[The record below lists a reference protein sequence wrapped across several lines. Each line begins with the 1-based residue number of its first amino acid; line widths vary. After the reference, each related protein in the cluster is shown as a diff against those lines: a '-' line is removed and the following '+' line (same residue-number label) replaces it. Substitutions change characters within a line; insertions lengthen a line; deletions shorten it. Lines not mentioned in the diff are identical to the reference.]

1 MKFSIYKLLYFLFYD
16 AKLFVA
22 RLSLFFFSLGLLIYD
37 NETVFNVSNDYKN
50 GISYLSFLRH
60 T

>member
-1 MKFSIYKLLYFLFYD
+1 MKFFIYKLLYFLFYD
-16 AKLFVA
+16 AKLFVS
-22 RLSLFFFSLGLLIYD
+22 RLSSFVSLGPLIYD

>member
-1 MKFSIYKLLYFLFYD
+1 MPSYLCHDYHH
-16 AKLFVA
+16 
-22 RLSLFFFSLGLLIYD
+22 FFSLGPLIYD